1 MRCINDVKKGYFHEF
16 LKMLSLMKNK
26 KWVYLFALILGCTTN
41 ATSNI
46 LSAFVN
52 KNMISAAETGKIS
65 FMSNG
70 IKLALLSFLIGFFI
84 FPFCI
89 YLKTRVIKSV
99 MVSIRLNVFKH
110 IEQLEMSY
118 HESSHSGDL
127 TSTLINDINLIEG
140 AFDDE
145 LQIVGV
151 SLIGGISSAIIMFS
165 LDFRLSIIT
174 IAIGIISARCNI
186 HFASSLRILG
196 NKIQKSLGILNQHLG
211 DIISGFKVA
220 KMFNIGNIITGRY
233 INESNF
239 IAAQNMKRTKKNSR
253 LNCMNYLLGILSL
266 TGIYI
271 LGALMVI
278 NKMVDL
284 STVVAIVGL
293 QKSVNFMFL
302 NLGRFVSELQS
313 TLSGS
318 SRVFDL
324 LSKPSEKERP
334 RINSSNII
342 YNNSNIIYNNSM
354 IALKNASFSY
364 KSEEN
369 LFHNFNMIIPKGK
382 TAALVG
388 ASGAGKSSIIKLL
401 MGFYP
406 ISSGNIII
414 DNRLISDYTLKEL
427 RELIA
432 YVPQEAYLF
441 DGTIE
446 ENIRYGKISATREEI
461 IEAAKKANA
470 HNFIMALSKGYD
482 TKVCESGSNLS
493 GGQKQCLSI
502 ARAVLKN
509 APILLL
515 DEATSALD
523 SESESMVQRSLES
536 IMRGRTVLI
545 IAHRL
550 TTIRNVDTIYVIKS
564 GKISEFG
571 THDELVGKD
580 GLYKKLFYSHRHLS
594 LL

>member
-1 MRCINDVKKGYFHEF
+1 M
-16 LKMLSLMKNK
+16 
-26 KWVYLFALILGCTTN
+26 
-41 ATSNI
+41 
-46 LSAFVN
+46 
-52 KNMISAAETGKIS
+52 
-65 FMSNG
+65 
-70 IKLALLSFLIGFFI
+70 
-84 FPFCI
+84 
-89 YLKTRVIKSV
+89 
-99 MVSIRLNVFKH
+99 
-110 IEQLEMSY
+110 
-118 HESSHSGDL
+118 
-127 TSTLINDINLIEG
+127 EG

-151 SLIGGISSAIIMFS
+151 SLIGGTSSAIIMFS
-165 LDFRLSIIT
+165 LDLRLSIIT

-220 KMFNIGNIITGRY
+220 RMFNIGNIITGRY
-233 INESNF
+233 ICESNF
-239 IAAQNMKRTKKNSR
+239 IAAQNIKRAKKNSR

-313 TLSGS
+313 ALSGS

-342 YNNSNIIYNNSM
+342 YNNSM
-354 IALKNASFSY
+354 IALKNVSFSY
-364 KSEEN
+364 KNEEN
-369 LFHNFNMIIPKGK
+369 LLHNFNMIIPKGK

-388 ASGAGKSSIIKLL
+388 ESGGGKSSIIKLL

-446 ENIRYGKISATREEI
+446 ENIRYGKINANREEI

-470 HNFIMALSKGYD
+470 HNFIMTLSKGYD
-482 TKVCESGSNLS
+482 TKVGESGSNLS
-493 GGQKQCLSI
+493 GGQKQCISI
-502 ARAVLKN
+502 ARAALKN

-523 SESESMVQRSLES
+523 SESESMVQKSLES
-536 IMRGRTVLI
+536 ITKGRTVII

-550 TTIRNVDTIYVIKS
+550 TTIRNVDTIYVIES

-571 THDELVGKD
+571 THDELVEKD
-580 GLYKKLFYSHRHLS
+580 GLYKKLFYSYEHLPQ
-594 LL
+594 L

>member
-1 MRCINDVKKGYFHEF
+1 MLKKGYFHEF

-26 KWVYLFALILGCTTN
+26 KWVYLFALILGCTIN
-41 ATSNI
+41 AASNI

-70 IKLALLSFLIGFFI
+70 VKLALMAFLISFFI

-89 YLKTRVIKSV
+89 YLKTRVIKHV
-99 MVSIRLNVFKH
+99 MANIKLDVFKH

-127 TSTLINDINLIEG
+127 TSRLINDINSMEG
-140 AFDDE
+140 AFNYK

-165 LDFRLSIIT
+165 LDLRLSIIT
-174 IAIGIISARCNI
+174 ILIGIISARLNI
-186 HFASSLRILG
+186 NFASSLRILG
-196 NKIQKSLGILNQHLG
+196 DKIQQSLGILNQYLG
-211 DIISGFKVA
+211 DIISGFKVTR
-220 KMFNIGNIITGRY
+220 MFNIGNIITGRY

-239 IAAQNMKRTKKNSR
+239 IADQNIKRTKKNSK
-253 LNCMNYLLGILSL
+253 LNCINYLLGILSL

-284 STVVAIVGL
+284 STVVAVVGL
-293 QKSVNFMFL
+293 QKGVNFMFL
-302 NLGRFVSELQS
+302 DLGRFVSELQGA
-313 TLSGS
+313 LSGS

-324 LSKPSEKERP
+324 LNQPSEKERP
-334 RINSSNII
+334 KLDCSNSI
-342 YNNSNIIYNNSM
+342 YNSSM
-354 IALKNASFSY
+354 IALNDVNFSY
-364 KSEEN
+364 KNQEN
-369 LFHNFNMIIPKGK
+369 LLHNFNMVIPKRK
-382 TAALVG
+382 VAALVG

-414 DNRLISDYTLKEL
+414 DNRSISDYTLKEL

-446 ENIRYGKISATREEI
+446 ENIRYGRVNASREEI
-461 IEAAKKANA
+461 IEAAQKANA
-470 HNFIMALSKGYD
+470 HNFIMKLHNGYD
-482 TKVCESGSNLS
+482 TNVGESGSNLS
-493 GGQKQCLSI
+493 GGQKQCISI
-502 ARAVLKN
+502 ARAFLKN
-509 APILLL
+509 APILLF

-523 SESESMVQRSLES
+523 SESCEMVQKGLNA
-536 IMRGRTVLI
+536 IMQGKTVLI

-550 TTIRNVDTIYVIKS
+550 KTIKDVNTIYVIED

-571 THDELVGKD
+571 THDELLEKG
-580 GLYKKLFYSHRHLS
+580 GLYKKLLYSYSCLS
-594 LL
+594 